1 LRVLIAC
8 FVSLYNAVSWILGV
22 LCPHVGK
29 MGRGRA
35 LPEPTYGIRAPATH
49 QSQQRFS
56 ATLDGAAATRQSM
69 GGDMAAAERNTR
81 GRARP
86 DARAEGADAGQPRPT
101 PAYTQ
106 PQLIP
111 YTVHLPG
118 FDGPL
123 DLLLHLIERN
133 QLEITAI
140 SLVAVTDQFVTY
152 LKMWDEPPLPR
163 LAEFVTM
170 AARLLLI
177 KSRSLLPRHSRQDD
191 EDGADP
197 LDDAEQ
203 LRRHLIEYK
212 LAREIA
218 RALRARELAGLQS
231 FARPGR
237 LVDPEAMLAWS
248 PPKLVGLNVNALAM
262 IFRRVLLEKRFAE
275 PEELPLPVVTIAE
288 KIAEVEALLAE
299 RGRLDFAEA
308 LATAS
313 SRLVVVVTFLAILE
327 LWHQRRV
334 LVEQEQLFG
343 PITILPG
350 PRWGQSMDE
359 DGGELRDE
367 SYEPDADSDV
377 PMERAHTCQASAPR
391 ADQT

>member
-1 LRVLIAC
+1 MWC
-8 FVSLYNAVSWILGV
+8 
-22 LCPHVGK
+22 
-29 MGRGRA
+29 
-35 LPEPTYGIRAPATH
+35 
-49 QSQQRFS
+49 
-56 ATLDGAAATRQSM
+56 
-69 GGDMAAAERNTR
+69 
-81 GRARP
+81 
-86 DARAEGADAGQPRPT
+86 RPT
-101 PAYTQ
+101 DLPGGAMATVTNNPPAPGSDMTPPDTLEEGDGTLQ
-106 PQLIP
+106 RP

-140 SLVAVTDQFVTY
+140 SLVAVTDQFVAY
-152 LKMWDEPPLPR
+152 LKLWDEPPLPR

-177 KSRSLLPRHSRQDD
+177 KSRSLLPRHARQDD
-191 EDGADP
+191 EDGTGDP

-237 LVDPEAMLAWS
+237 LIDPEAMLAWS
-248 PPKLVGLNVNALAM
+248 PPKLVGLNASALAM

-275 PEELPLPVVTIAE
+275 PEELPLPTVTIAE
-288 KIAEVEALLAE
+288 QIAQIEALLAE
-299 RGRLDFAEA
+299 RGRLDFAEV
-308 LATAS
+308 LATAT
-313 SRLVVVVTFLAILE
+313 SRLAVVVTFLAILE
-327 LWHQRRV
+327 LWHRRRV

-343 PITILPG
+343 PVSILPG
-350 PRWGQSMDE
+350 PRWGQSAKKDLAEE
-359 DGGELRDE
+359 DDAPGH
-367 SYEPDADSDV
+367 EPAEQQISTD
-377 PMERAHTCQASAPR
+377 
-391 ADQT
+391 

>member
-1 LRVLIAC
+1 
-8 FVSLYNAVSWILGV
+8 
-22 LCPHVGK
+22 
-29 MGRGRA
+29 
-35 LPEPTYGIRAPATH
+35 
-49 QSQQRFS
+49 
-56 ATLDGAAATRQSM
+56 
-69 GGDMAAAERNTR
+69 MAAARRNTR
-81 GRARP
+81 RGP
-86 DARAEGADAGQPRPT
+86 GADAHTAGDANDAARLA

-133 QLEITAI
+133 QLEITTI
-140 SLVAVTDQFVTY
+140 SLVAVTDQFVAY
-152 LKMWDEPPLPR
+152 LKLWDEPPLPR

-177 KSRSLLPRHSRQDD
+177 KSRSLLPRHARQDD
-191 EDGADP
+191 EDGTGDP

-248 PPKLVGLNVNALAM
+248 PPKLVGLNASALAL

-275 PEELPLPVVTIAE
+275 PEELPLPTVTIAE
-288 KIAEVEALLAE
+288 QIAQIEALLAE
-299 RGRLDFAEA
+299 RGRLDLAEA
-308 LATAS
+308 LATAT
-313 SRLVVVVTFLAILE
+313 SRLAVVVTFLAILE
-327 LWHQRRV
+327 LWHRRRV
-334 LVEQEQLFG
+334 LVEQEHLFG

-350 PRWGQSMDE
+350 PRWGYSDAE
-359 DGGELRDE
+359 DLAEEGDTPRDE
-367 SYEPDADSDV
+367 SAEQP
-377 PMERAHTCQASAPR
+377 ASLE
-391 ADQT
+391 